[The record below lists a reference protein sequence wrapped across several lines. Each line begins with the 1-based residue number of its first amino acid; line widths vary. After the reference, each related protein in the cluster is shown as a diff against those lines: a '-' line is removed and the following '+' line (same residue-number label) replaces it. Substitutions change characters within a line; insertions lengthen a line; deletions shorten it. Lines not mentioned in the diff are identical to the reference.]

1 MVSMSVRSE
10 KYRAIA
16 DDCVAASERATEP
29 DGRSHWLIMAQAWGR
44 LAQQVEKLEQTE
56 AEVANSEE
64 PKAGQ

>member
-1 MVSMSVRSE
+1 MMNMSVRSE

-29 DGRSHWLIMAQAWGR
+29 DGRSHWLIMAQAWVR

-64 PKAGQ
+64 PQAG